1 LLTVHNTFHLSLLLS
16 FNQTFDKMNNLLV
29 YELSQLNKYI
39 NNLLY
44 NKYDSSPILNFAVTQ
59 SWDKSIMNFFIQQQH
74 LIFMNID
81 VLKGIKHP
89 IRWVLLLEPC
99 DYFHPIYN
107 AGIDAQN
114 VLKCHTIEDVK
125 TFLTNHKGIIL
136 YSFLQG
142 AQSSQNYMELRYLQ
156 KLYIP
161 IINPILACL
170 IQASNDSL
178 IFTMNK
184 KTLENVKQ
192 IYKRCIEYKHYLL
205 CNFK

>member
-1 LLTVHNTFHLSLLLS
+1 LSEQPS
-16 FNQTFDKMNNLLV
+16 YNQRFNKMNNLIL

-39 NNLLY
+39 DNLLY
-44 NKYDSSPILNFAVTQ
+44 NKYDYSPILNFAVTQ
-59 SWDKSIMNFFIQQQH
+59 SWDKSVMNFFIEQQQ

-81 VLKGIKHP
+81 VLEGIKYP
-89 IRWVLLLEPC
+89 IRWVLLIEPC

-114 VLKCHTIEDVK
+114 VLKCPTTQEVK
-125 TFLTNHKGIIL
+125 KFLTNHQGIIL
-136 YSFLQG
+136 YSFLQSP
-142 AQSSQNYMELRYLQ
+142 QSSKNYMELLYLQ
-156 KLYIP
+156 KMYIP
-161 IINPILACL
+161 IINPVLACL
-170 IQASNDSL
+170 VQASNDSL
-178 IFTMNK
+178 IFAMNK